1 MRRKG
6 IAEEA
11 VGEVT
16 VGFLVA
22 LTAIVIVT
30 SMSMMLSADSQTQS
44 PTDKVESI
52 ANQITDRC
60 QAINEDG
67 VEGHDAQNYV
77 FNEVSN
83 LKIDT
88 EDSESRLVAEL
99 ESSTRTHVLNDNC
112 SYEWPGTS
120 IDGTEWSINVSAQ
133 NPSSP
138 KIVVEAEKQ

>member
-30 SMSMMLSADSQTQS
+30 SMSMMLATDDITGS
-44 PTDKVESI
+44 PKDKVESI
-52 ANQITDRC
+52 ANQIADRC
-60 QAINEDG
+60 QAVNEEDK
-67 VEGHDAQNYV
+67 ESYDEQKYV
-77 FNEVSN
+77 LGTISN

-99 ESSTRTHVLNDNC
+99 ESSTRTHVLNDDC

-120 IDGTEWSINVSAQ
+120 IDGAEWSINVSAQ